1 MRFSRFVNKT
11 LKETPKDA
19 EVISHQLMTRAGM
32 IRKVGSGIYVY
43 MPLGQRVLKKIQT
56 IVCEELD
63 LAGAQE
69 LLMPVL
75 QPVSLWHESGRYA
88 KTGKELMTMIDRPD
102 NEYILGPTHEEVI
115 TDIIRNTVSSY
126 KDLPLNVY
134 QIQTKFRDEVR
145 PRFGLMRGRE
155 FLMKD
160 GYSFHLNHDSLE
172 EEYENM
178 HQAYNRIFERLG
190 LKFRA
195 VEADS
200 GNIGGSKTHEIHVLA
215 QSGED
220 EILYCNHCDYAAN
233 IEKAVAHMAIE
244 NEEEVLLEREVVE
257 TPNRESIE
265 DVANFLK
272 ITPQKCAKAVVCKTE
287 KGFVLVLLR
296 GDYEVNEVKL
306 KNLLDVIELEWAT
319 PEEMKTLGMEKGYIG
334 PMEIS
339 SEVKI
344 ILDTTLETAKNYVV
358 GANCEHKHIIN
369 VNHGRDFNPHM
380 IVDVHSAKVGDG
392 CTRCLGG
399 TLETARG
406 IEVGQIFQLG
416 TKYSEAMNL
425 TVIGE
430 DGKPVVVT
438 MGCYGIGVSRTMAAV
453 VEQSFDDFGIIWP
466 MAIAPFEVNVM
477 AANPKDEA
485 QVAEAERIYSELKSA
500 QVDVIIDDRNER
512 IGFKLKDSDLIG
524 IPIKI
529 IVGKSLAESKVEVKF
544 RKGGEELVETGSIVG
559 RIKEIISC
567 KE

>member
-1 MRFSRFVNKT
+1 MRFSKLVNKT

-75 QPVSLWHESGRYA
+75 QPVSLWHESGRYE
-88 KTGKELMTMIDRPD
+88 KTGKELMTMTDRHN
-102 NEYILGPTHEEVI
+102 NEFILGPTHEEVI
-115 TDIIRNTVSSY
+115 TDIIKNTISSY
-126 KDLPLNVY
+126 KELPLNVY

-172 EEYENM
+172 AEYENM

-215 QSGED
+215 SSGED

-244 NEEEVLLEREVVE
+244 NESGELKASETVE

-265 DVANFLK
+265 DVANFLD
-272 ITPQKCAKAVVCKTE
+272 ITAANCAKAVACKTE

-296 GDYEVNEVKL
+296 GDYEVNEIKL
-306 KNLLDVIELEWAT
+306 KNLLDVIDLEWASE
-319 PEEMKTLGMEKGYIG
+319 EEMKSLGMEKGYIG
-334 PMEIS
+334 PIGIHQD
-339 SEVKI
+339 VKI
-344 ILDTTLETAKNYVV
+344 ILDTTLESAKNYVV
-358 GANCEHKHIIN
+358 GANVANAHIIN
-369 VNHGRDFNPHM
+369 VNHGRDFTPHLVAD
-380 IVDVHSAKVGDG
+380 IHSAKVGDG

-399 TLETARG
+399 TLESARG

-416 TKYSEAMNL
+416 TKYSESMNL

-430 DGKPVVVT
+430 DGKPTKLT

-453 VEQSFDDFGIIWP
+453 IEQNNDDFGIVWP
-466 MAIAPFEVNVM
+466 MAIAPFEVNIM
-477 AANPKDEA
+477 AANPKDEE
-485 QVAEAERIYSELKSA
+485 QVKMAESLYTQFRNIG
-500 QVDVIIDDRNER
+500 VDTIIDDRNER

-524 IPIKI
+524 IPVKI
-529 IVGKSLAESKVEVKF
+529 IVGKSLAEGSVEVKL
-544 RKGGEELVETGSIVG
+544 RKGGDMLLAVG
-559 RIKEIISC
+559 EVVATVKKMVDES
-567 KE
+567 K